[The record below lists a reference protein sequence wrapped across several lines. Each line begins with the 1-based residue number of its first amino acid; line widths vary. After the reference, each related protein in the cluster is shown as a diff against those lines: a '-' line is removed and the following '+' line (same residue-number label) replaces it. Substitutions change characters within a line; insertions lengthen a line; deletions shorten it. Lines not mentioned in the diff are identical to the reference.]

1 MTREVATTMEL
12 KQVNRGKVFSYI
24 YQERETSKQAIAQE
38 LGMSMPTVTQ
48 NVNYLL
54 ENGLVEKRGQYESTG
69 GRKAAFSAATR
80 SPA

>member
-38 LGMSMPTVTQ
+38 LGM
-48 NVNYLL
+48 
-54 ENGLVEKRGQYESTG
+54 RD
-69 GRKAAFSAATR
+69 RKSVV
-80 SPA
+80 